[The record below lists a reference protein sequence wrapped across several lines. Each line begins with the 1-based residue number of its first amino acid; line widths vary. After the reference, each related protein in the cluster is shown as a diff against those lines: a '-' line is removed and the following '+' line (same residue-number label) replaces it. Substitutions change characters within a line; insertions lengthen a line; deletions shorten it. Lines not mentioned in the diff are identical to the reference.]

1 MSTDQKLV
9 IDESKTIAMIQKM
22 ISAFADSQR
31 YLNFSLMCPLMYHGS
46 DFASALNSGSTQCRF
61 MANMINSS
69 TEGHDSL
76 IRIQTSISVAFG
88 QPHLYKNFW
97 FNAGDLRSPTIL
109 FGYIPDSDSK
119 NSTLK
124 CMMRLFKVLV
134 EHDACGAR
142 VFNDVTDFRSE
153 QFSKVTY
160 RE

>member
-1 MSTDQKLV
+1 MSSDQKLV

-22 ISAFADSQR
+22 ISAFSDSQR
-31 YLNFSLMCPLMYHGS
+31 YLNLSLIYPLIYYGS
-46 DFASALNSGSTQCRF
+46 DFASALSSGSTQCRF
-61 MANMINSS
+61 MANKISSS

-88 QPHLYKNFW
+88 EPHLYKNFW

-119 NSTLK
+119 DTTLK

-134 EHDACGAR
+134 EHGAR
-142 VFNDVTDFRSE
+142 AAHVFNDVTDFRSE
-153 QFSKVTY
+153 QFSKVMY